1 MELGVIKPKAK
12 CIIAAASEIA
22 GSVAGAGLG
31 LVVLGP
37 AGALGGAA
45 LSPVATRVISRTCLD
60 VYDRITGRGAARA
73 TAAAAFAATKI
84 QQRLAE
90 GERLRDDGFF
100 DDQVVRSSADEVLEG
115 IMLKCRD
122 EHEEQ
127 KARYY
132 GNLFAS
138 AATNER
144 YTVGYLNRA
153 LSVLD
158 NLTYQQLCLLRI
170 FSDPDHRSLRAQD
183 YTEVEATL
191 SNDTVN
197 VLDQLHD
204 LIQRS
209 LAHRA
214 GPPGS
219 DPETLQSSIFIM
231 DPFQIAPTEIRL
243 TRLGSQL
250 CGLLQL
256 QDLPDDDLRPIET
269 HLS

>member
-1 MELGVIKPKAK
+1 MEPKAES
-12 CIIAAASEIA
+12 IIAAASEIA
-22 GSVAGAGLG
+22 GNVAGAGLG
-31 LVVLGP
+31 LVILGP

-45 LSPVATRVISRTCLD
+45 LGPVATRVIRRTCLD
-60 VYDRITGRGAARA
+60 VYDHITGRGAARA
-73 TAAAAFAATKI
+73 TAAAAFAATEI
-84 QQRLAE
+84 QRRLAE

-100 DDQVVRSSADEVLEG
+100 DDEAVRSSADEVLEG
-115 IMLKCRD
+115 VMLRCRD
-122 EHEEQ
+122 EHEEK
-127 KARYY
+127 KAKYY

-158 NLTYQQLCLLRI
+158 GLTYQQLCLLGI

-183 YTEVEATL
+183 YVEVEATL
-191 SNDTVN
+191 SHDTIN
-197 VLDQLHD
+197 VLDQLHN
-204 LIQRS
+204 LIQQS
-209 LAHRA
+209 LVHRA
-214 GPPGS
+214 GPPGF

-250 CGLLQL
+250 CDLLQL
-256 QDLPDDDLRPIET
+256 QDLPDDDLRSIET